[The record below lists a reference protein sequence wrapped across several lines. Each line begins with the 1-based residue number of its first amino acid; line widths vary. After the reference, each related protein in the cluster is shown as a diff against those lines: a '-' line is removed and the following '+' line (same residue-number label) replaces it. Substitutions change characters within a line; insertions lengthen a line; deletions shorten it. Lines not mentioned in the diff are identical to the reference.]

1 MQEPKMSSAQNLEGD
16 EAGQPNLSRAA
27 PKVGAGCAAYVT
39 IMGFVAFFG
48 QDRGVAAYV
57 FIVGVFI
64 SPMELPLLCNKCW
77 PWVNEMMLTSLNLN
91 NWLLRGI
98 LYVLLTFIMF
108 LGDDVTILAGVGL
121 MFSGI
126 MYILAHVQGLREPAH
141 LGSGESVPIIHTP
154 AATLTMVV

>member
-1 MQEPKMSSAQNLEGD
+1 MQFVCLRQ
-16 EAGQPNLSRAA
+16 Q
-27 PKVGAGCAAYVT
+27 VGAGCAAYVT

-121 MFSGI
+121 MFSGELPPRI
-126 MYILAHVQGLREPAH
+126 AYRNCIHLHLAPVRCT
-141 LGSGESVPIIHTP
+141 ESFANSAECSNQTFHCNQF
-154 AATLTMVV
+154 